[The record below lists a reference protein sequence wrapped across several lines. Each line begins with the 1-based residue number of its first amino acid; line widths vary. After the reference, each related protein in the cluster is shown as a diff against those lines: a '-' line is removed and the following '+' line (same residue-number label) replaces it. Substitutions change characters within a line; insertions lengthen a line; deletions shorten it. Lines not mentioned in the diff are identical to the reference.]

1 MCILSL
7 YWLFVFSLHILWNI
21 LCVYKHAASEHGQDT
36 GKVGGQAYGCQNQ
49 TSWVQIPTLQFISWL
64 YEFDWMRL
72 YPTPRVVVSFKNAP
86 LRRQPST
93 IPTSSYLLP
102 YVIISPQ
109 MWAGLT
115 DPLLTMISELMRD
128 IPGGPVPKTP
138 CSQCRGTRFN
148 PRSGN

>member
-7 YWLFVFSLHILWNI
+7 YRLFVFSLHILWNI
-21 LCVYKHAASEHGQDT
+21 LCVYKHAASEHGRDT
-36 GKVGGQAYGCQNQ
+36 GKVGGQVYGCQNQ
-49 TSWVQIPTLQFISWL
+49 TSWVQIPTLQFISWC
-64 YEFDWMRL
+64 YEFDWMLL
-72 YPTPRVVVSFKNAP
+72 YPTSRVVVSFKNALP
-86 LRRQPST
+86 RRQPST

-109 MWAGLT
+109 VWAGLT

-128 IPGGPVPKTP
+128 FPGGPVPKTP